1 MDYPFPVFLAVLGAA
16 ALHATW
22 NAFVRGGANPLLHMA
37 ALTIWTGVLGLPV
50 ALAMPLPDS
59 ASWPWIAL
67 SVVIHVIY
75 YVTLSRAYQHG
86 SLSVMYPIMRGGAPL
101 LVSIGSV
108 LFIGESMSMAGWTGV
123 LLISTGVLAIALKSG
138 LDKPKVAITWAL
150 ACSVSIATYSIV
162 DGQGARLSQNP
173 LAFTA
178 WLYVAESVVF
188 TALLVLAGQGKP
200 LVRYMTDRFWTCAIG
215 GLMSAVAY
223 AIVLWAMSLAPM
235 ALVSATRETSVLFA
249 AIIGVWVLKE
259 KFSARQWI
267 GALLL
272 VGGLMALRL

>member
-37 ALTIWTGVLGLPV
+37 ALTIWTGILGLPV

-101 LVSIGSV
+101 LVSLGSV

-123 LLISTGVLAIALKSG
+123 MLISTGVLAIALKSG

-150 ACSVSIATYSIV
+150 ACSASIATYSIV
-162 DGQGARLSQNP
+162 DGQGARLSQSP

-188 TALLVLAGQGKP
+188 TGLLALAGQGKP
-200 LVRYMTDRFWTCAIG
+200 LVRYMTERFWTCAIG
-215 GLMSAVAY
+215 GLLSAVAY

-259 KFSARQWI
+259 KFSSRQWI